1 MEGNEILAVV
11 DSVSNEKGLEKDSIF
26 EAIEVAIASASQRH
40 FHEDAVL
47 HVKIDRVSGL
57 YKTFRDWIVA
67 NEEDPEFHIETHIKV
82 QDSDLELSDCFTK
95 EIENIPFGR
104 IETQAA
110 RQVMLQKVREA
121 EREKVVSMFK
131 NQNNNLVN
139 GTVKRVTRDNI
150 IVDISYDAEAILPR
164 DRLMPGEIYK
174 VNDRIR
180 AILQIQEVEG
190 RGAQLML
197 SRICPEM
204 VTELFGIEVPE
215 INEDI
220 IEIRGVARDAG
231 SRSKIAVKTNDGRID
246 PVGACV
252 GMRGSRVQAVS
263 AELGNERIDII
274 IYDDNPAQLVINAL
288 VPAKVESIVMD
299 ETARSMDIA
308 VNQDNLALAIGSRG
322 QNIRLASKL
331 VGWDLNIISSEEAEA
346 KEKVDQTEFLGSIM
360 ESLSVK
366 EDIAEALVN
375 SGLNTFDDIAYAD
388 NDALKDI
395 VSDDDEVDRIKS
407 AAEDAA
413 LMEAMGEISA
423 EEEDAESLTDLNIS
437 EDNLTLLSS
446 KGIKNKDDLAE
457 LAVDELQD
465 IIEINNEDASA
476 LIMKAR
482 EHWFN

>member
-1 MEGNEILAVV
+1 
-11 DSVSNEKGLEKDSIF
+11 
-26 EAIEVAIASASQRH
+26 
-40 FHEDAVL
+40 
-47 HVKIDRVSGL
+47 
-57 YKTFRDWIVA
+57 
-67 NEEDPEFHIETHIKV
+67 
-82 QDSDLELSDCFTK
+82 
-95 EIENIPFGR
+95 
-104 IETQAA
+104 
-110 RQVMLQKVREA
+110 
-121 EREKVVSMFK
+121 
-131 NQNNNLVN
+131 
-139 GTVKRVTRDNI
+139 
-150 IVDISYDAEAILPR
+150 
-164 DRLMPGEIYK
+164 MPGEIYK

-346 KEKVDQTEFLGSIM
+346 KEKVDQTEFLGSVM

-366 EDIAEALVN
+366 EDVAEALVN

-388 NDALKDI
+388 NDVLKEI
-395 VSDDDEVDRIKS
+395 ISDNDEIDRIKS

-423 EEEDAESLTDLNIS
+423 EEEDAESLADLNIS
-437 EDNLTLLSS
+437 EDNLALLSG